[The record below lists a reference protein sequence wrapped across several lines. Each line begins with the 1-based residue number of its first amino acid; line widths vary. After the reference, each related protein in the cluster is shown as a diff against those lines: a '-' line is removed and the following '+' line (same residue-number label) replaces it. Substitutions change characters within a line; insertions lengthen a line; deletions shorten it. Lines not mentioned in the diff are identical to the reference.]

1 MTKTETIEA
10 LAKKLGY
17 KIVHTTAQEYE
28 RSCEREDE
36 AFQKAER
43 RLIVVSEQGRC
54 DMKKN

>member
-1 MTKTETIEA
+1 MTKTETIED

-17 KIVHTTAQEYE
+17 KVVHTTEADYA
-28 RSCEREDE
+28 RSCERED